1 MAPAVRT
8 IKVAILGRQYTFAS
22 RGEETDRHIQKVAE
36 LVDAKMREVQYDG
49 STPIQTAVLA
59 GLELIDELL
68 HLQDEVSNVEADLS
82 ERTHRL
88 TESLGR
94 IFRDAEQVTPRD
106 AGVSTSGSED

>member
-8 IKVAILGRQYTFAS
+8 IKVAIMGRQYTFAS
-22 RGEETDRHIQKVAE
+22 RGEETDRHIQQVAE
-36 LVDAKMREVQYDG
+36 LVDEKIRQVQYDG

-59 GLELIDELL
+59 GLELVDELM
-68 HLQDEVSNVEADLS
+68 HLRDEVSAVETNLY

-94 IFRDAEQVTPRD
+94 IFRGAEEVASPD
-106 AGVSTSGSED
+106 AGVSTSGCDD